1 MWRSPFRAQR
11 YFRSLA
17 EPAST
22 VECWRSRLL
31 VSFATGIAF
40 GFFPALQISA
50 LDLNNALK
58 ESGRGSTSGT
68 HNRVRGG
75 LIVSEVALALTL
87 LIGAGLLFESFWRL
101 WSTPTGF
108 NPKGALVLDISLPE
122 AKWQALYWKMDDSN
136 RRTEAKLLKRLH
148 CLECETDRA
157 LSRAVEPK

>member
-1 MWRSPFRAQR
+1 M
-11 YFRSLA
+11 LA
-17 EPAST
+17 FT
-22 VECWRSRLL
+22 LL

-87 LIGAGLLFESFWRL
+87 LIGAGLLFESFWHL

-122 AKWQALYWKMDDSN
+122 AKNGRHCIGKWTIRIEELKLNSSN
-136 RRTEAKLLKRLH
+136 DYTVSNAKPTE
-148 CLECETDRA
+148 
-157 LSRAVEPK
+157 P